1 MTVSVKKE
9 MVTTED
15 ALVTQFQER
24 LAHYR
29 QHLYNIR
36 QMAIWNISA
45 EIQSVHFGGSHQ
57 QATLHTGVLYIKA
70 EQPII
75 PFCSIS
81 PSRQHDPPAIW
92 AHLSPILTQLRE
104 RCPGVTRL
112 HFFSDGPATQYK
124 QKANFYMLSTEPF
137 KMGFKETSWHFF
149 EASHGKGAPDGIG
162 DSLKRT
168 ADSLVHHGTD
178 IPDAESLF
186 LQLKQKTSSVELF
199 FVSPEDVGKMA
210 QRIVNGPPLVT
221 IKGTMRMHQV
231 ISVVQE
237 SIKYRDISCVCKM
250 MDGVLDCPCYG
261 LQEFTFA
268 RSESQQEDH
277 TIERSAPAL
286 LHPEVISKVHIGQWC
301 IVNYDADPY
310 PGIILE
316 VEAHNIKGPRRDSA
330 PDTWSSSSQI
340 RELQKLRQKTVS
352 EQRTNN
358 AELQDSAQTKTVQI
372 VFDNNNTN
380 PVLVWDLEE
389 EEEPKKE

>member
-45 EIQSVHFGGSHQ
+45 AGYTAHWSSLHQSRTAHHPFL
-57 QATLHTGVLYIKA
+57 LHL
-70 EQPII
+70 
-75 PFCSIS
+75 
-81 PSRQHDPPAIW
+81 AIW

-162 DSLKRT
+162 GSLKRT

-316 VEAHNIKGPRRDSA
+316 VEAHNIKVKCMHRNGVNKFFWPSPREDVSWYG
-330 PDTWSSSSQI
+330 DDQI
-340 RELQKLRQKTVS
+340 VCFIPEPVALNKRS
-352 EQRTNN
+352 
-358 AELQDSAQTKTVQI
+358 VQI
-372 VFDNNNTN
+372 DKKI
-380 PVLVWDLEE
+380 WHYLE
-389 EEEPKKE
+389 KHL

>member
-29 QHLYNIR
+29 RHLFNIR
-36 QMAIWNISA
+36 WQYGTYRQVRENLQETDALIHVDFSENYNCKYSQ

-92 AHLSPILTQLRE
+92 AHLSPILSQLRE

-112 HFFSDGPATQYK
+112 HFFSDRPATQYK
-124 QKANFYMLSTEPF
+124 QKANIYMLSTEPF
-137 KMGFKETSWHFF
+137 KMDFKETSWHFV

-162 DSLKRT
+162 GSLKRT

-199 FVSPEDVGKMA
+199 FVSPEDVEK
-210 QRIVNGPPLVT
+210 NGT
-221 IKGTMRMHQV
+221 TH
-231 ISVVQE
+231 
-237 SIKYRDISCVCKM
+237 C
-250 MDGVLDCPCYG
+250 
-261 LQEFTFA
+261 
-268 RSESQQEDH
+268 
-277 TIERSAPAL
+277 ERTST
-286 LHPEVISKVHIGQWC
+286 C
-301 IVNYDADPY
+301 NY
-310 PGIILE
+310 
-316 VEAHNIKGPRRDSA
+316 
-330 PDTWSSSSQI
+330 
-340 RELQKLRQKTVS
+340 
-352 EQRTNN
+352 
-358 AELQDSAQTKTVQI
+358 
-372 VFDNNNTN
+372 
-380 PVLVWDLEE
+380 
-389 EEEPKKE
+389 